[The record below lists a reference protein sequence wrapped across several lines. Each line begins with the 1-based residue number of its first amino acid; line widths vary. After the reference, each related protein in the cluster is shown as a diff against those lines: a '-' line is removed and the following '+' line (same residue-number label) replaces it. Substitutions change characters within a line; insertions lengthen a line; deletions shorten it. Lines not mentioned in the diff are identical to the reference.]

1 MTKQLKRLIWLAALF
16 MILIPAIYVLADETE
31 ADHDRFTVSCSE
43 VENDIIL
50 EDNTWACS
58 VRMQITNNGED
69 FDGTIKILVFE
80 GSETDAVNA
89 IGKTLE
95 FKSGETK
102 PIYFKVPNVSCDGTP
117 YRIPLRVDFLD
128 EDGKLLC
135 RTMTDFQAAS
145 DDNYTVAA
153 GIYTDDTR
161 KMTVIDQSKIKY
173 ETASIGGDV
182 TMKSRRMTEE
192 ELDNIQEMNVNL
204 LILDKALSE
213 SEWENISK
221 WVMYG
226 GHVMAE
232 QSVYD
237 RLSGKDTE

>member
-1 MTKQLKRLIWLAALF
+1 MTKQLKRLICLAALF

-69 FDGTIKILVFE
+69 FDGTIKILAFE

-102 PIYFKVPNVSCDGTP
+102 PIYFKVPNVSYDVH
-117 YRIPLRVDFLD
+117 RIEFRCV
-128 EDGKLLC
+128 
-135 RTMTDFQAAS
+135 
-145 DDNYTVAA
+145 
-153 GIYTDDTR
+153 
-161 KMTVIDQSKIKY
+161 
-173 ETASIGGDV
+173 
-182 TMKSRRMTEE
+182 
-192 ELDNIQEMNVNL
+192 
-204 LILDKALSE
+204 
-213 SEWENISK
+213 
-221 WVMYG
+221 
-226 GHVMAE
+226 
-232 QSVYD
+232 
-237 RLSGKDTE
+237 

>member
-16 MILIPAIYVLADETE
+16 MILIPAVYVLADGRRRIMTDLLS
-31 ADHDRFTVSCSE
+31 AALKWK
-43 VENDIIL
+43 NDIIP
-50 EDNTWACS
+50 EDNAWACS

-69 FDGTIKILVFE
+69 FDGTIKILAFE
-80 GSETDAVNA
+80 GSETDAVNV
-89 IGKTLE
+89 IRKTLE

-102 PIYFKVPNVSCDGTP
+102 TIYLKVPNVSYDGTP

-173 ETASIGGDV
+173 ETASISGDV

-204 LILDKALSE
+204 LILDKALLRVSG
-213 SEWENISK
+213 NIFQN
-221 WVMYG
+221 G
-226 GHVMAE
+226 
-232 QSVYD
+232 
-237 RLSGKDTE
+237 